1 MNQKTK
7 QALYIILTALLFAA
21 ILLVLLP
28 FLFIWLIF
36 TTHPI
41 SFLIASIFI
50 IGEIIFG
57 FIKVVQYITNK
68 SQKTPSKFKTIFRR
82 TWLAVGIGAILAQP
96 LLYGMDLY
104 YEKLEDEYKET
115 YTEAEFDEKLY
126 RAYKPFDSNKIIR
139 LPEKTSLQFSEE
151 NQLPKID
158 GAKALYPVY
167 ASFAENIYPKNKI
180 ADEDCFNHYLNKHG
194 RNANPQYK
202 QSIFVNCNNTI
213 QSFENLLHGEIDIA
227 FLAKPS
233 KNQMQMAE
241 ENGIQLNMKPIGKEA
256 FVFFTN
262 KKNTVNNLSQ
272 QNIKDIYS
280 GKIKYWH
287 KVGGKFQK
295 IRPFQRNENSGSQST
310 MQKLMGDTP
319 LMQPEKRNYS
329 GSMGGMIR
337 RVAKYRNHANAMG
350 YSFRFFVET
359 LHANENIKLF
369 SIDGVYPSKDNIR
382 NGTYPF
388 AYPFYAITVKG
399 RESPETQQFLQWLDS
414 PDAKYIIEN
423 AGYTAID

>member
-1 MNQKTK
+1 MKQKTK

-21 ILLVLLP
+21 ILSVILP
-28 FLFIWLIF
+28 FLLIWLIF

-41 SFLIASIFI
+41 SFLIVSIFI

-68 SQKTPSKFKTIFRR
+68 SKKTPSKFKTIFRR
-82 TWLAVGIGAILAQP
+82 TWLTVGIGAILAQP

-126 RAYKPFDSNKIIR
+126 RAYKPFHSNQTIR
-139 LPEKTSLQFSEE
+139 LAEKTSLQFSEE

-167 ASFAENIYPKNKI
+167 ASFAENIYPKNQI
-180 ADEDCFNHYLNKHG
+180 DDEDCFNHYLNKYG

-213 QSFENLLHGEIDIA
+213 QSFENLLYGEIDIA

-233 KNQMQMAE
+233 KNQMKIAE
-241 ENGIQLNMKPIGKEA
+241 ENGIELNMKPIGKEA

-310 MQKLMGDTP
+310 MQKLMGDVP

-329 GSMGGMIR
+329 GSMGGIIR
-337 RVAKYRNHANAMG
+337 RVAKYRNHSNAMG

-359 LHANENIKLF
+359 LHAHENIKLF
-369 SIDGVYPSKDNIR
+369 SIDGVYPNKDNIR